1 MEIKVGRYY
10 LRSDQFCI
18 WIEEEYQSKGKD
30 GKPGRVQRRKVAG
43 YTNSI
48 DNLIRQFLEH
58 KHRASEA
65 TTVAQLI
72 KEWGQIA
79 DDAVELKE
87 AAVKADLKAMRKT
100 AKKVEDINKE
110 TKQ

>member
-10 LRSDQFCI
+10 LRSDAWSI
-18 WIEEEYQSKGKD
+18 WIEEEYQSKSKD

-48 DNLIRQFLEH
+48 DTLIRQFLEH

-65 TTVAQLI
+65 TTVAELI

-79 DDAVELKE
+79 DDAMLLKKT
-87 AAVKADLKAMRKT
+87 AIKADLRAMRQT
-100 AKKVEDINKE
+100 AKKVDEINKGM
-110 TKQ
+110 Q

>member
-10 LRSDQFCI
+10 LRSDAWCL

-48 DNLIRQFLEH
+48 DNLIRQFCAH
-58 KHRASEA
+58 KHMASEA
-65 TTVAQLI
+65 TTVEELI
-72 KEWGQIA
+72 KEWKQIA
-79 DDAVELKE
+79 DDAVMLKKT
-87 AAVKADLKAMRKT
+87 AVANDLKAMRKT
-100 AKKVEDINKE
+100 AKAVKEINK
-110 TKQ
+110 

>member
-1 MEIKVGRYY
+1 MDIRVGRYY
-10 LRSDQFCI
+10 LRSDPYAI
-18 WIEEEYQSKGKD
+18 WIEEEYQGKGKD

-72 KEWGQIA
+72 KEWKQIA
-79 DDAVELKE
+79 DDAMELKKT
-87 AAVKADLKAMRKT
+87 AVANDLKAMRKT
-100 AKKVEDINKE
+100 AKEVKAINAEKGE
-110 TKQ
+110 